1 MRSIER
7 DERGRLVPLVRPKH
21 WNAASVNRSR
31 DRSDRLARARVE
43 RKKRLTTTQFIGE
56 LEHRDVAAL
65 EAFGI
70 PWAAVQRWL
79 DEVEPR
85 EAFVA
90 RLVVKLVLEILADH
104 EAPLREKFEACNEL
118 YRRLI
123 AAGTE
128 IEDNAAGQ

>member
-1 MRSIER
+1 MHSIER
-7 DERGRLVPLVRPKH
+7 DARGRLVPLVRPKR

-31 DRSDRLARARVE
+31 DRSDRIARARAE
-43 RKKRLTTTQFIGE
+43 GKKRLTTTQWISE

-65 EAFGI
+65 EASGI

-79 DEVEPR
+79 DELEPR

-90 RLVVKLVLEILADH
+90 RLVVKQVLQALADC
-104 EAPLREKFEACNEL
+104 EAPLRDRLEARNEL

-123 AAGTE
+123 AAG
-128 IEDNAAGQ
+128 IVD